1 MFAFGM
7 TDNEVLARRASYNP
21 REACEADRGL
31 SEAVDAVASGAY
43 SDGDSGRHRP
53 VVDALLSR
61 DPFFVLADY
70 PAYATAQRDVEAR
83 YLEPSDWAR
92 TALLNVAGMGRFSSD
107 ETIRGYS
114 RDIWR
119 TKVPRD
125 AF

>member
-1 MFAFGM
+1 MPSA
-7 TDNEVLARRASYNP
+7 
-21 REACEADRGL
+21 
-31 SEAVDAVASGAY
+31 
-43 SDGDSGRHRP
+43 

-83 YLEPSDWAR
+83 FLDPGDWAK
-92 TALLNVAGMGRFSSD
+92 TALLNVARMGRFSSD
-107 ETIRGYS
+107 ETIRGYA

-125 AF
+125 A